1 MLSKTL
7 RPLPI
12 RPFRILKSSVK
23 PIASQTP
30 LSFRRKISL
39 FPRSIITHENPEFPP
54 IFRLLDEFDKY
65 SRSIDQPSRS
75 ITRTFTPRFD
85 VKEVADSYELHGE
98 LPGIDQK
105 NIEIEFTDSS
115 TLTISGHSERT
126 YTEGNPP
133 RNVVNDK
140 DASDSNSNSNFAQQE
155 NISHQT
161 SVKKQENSSGDQD
174 LMEDSGEKYWVMER
188 SIGEFSRSFTFPT
201 QIDEDNVT
209 ATMSNGILRVT
220 VPKIKKQIGRKI
232 QIQ

>member
-23 PIASQTP
+23 PVVTHVPI
-30 LSFRRKISL
+30 SFRRKISL
-39 FPRSIITHENPEFPP
+39 FPRTIITNESPEFPP
-54 IFRLLDEFDKY
+54 IFRLLDEFEKY

-75 ITRTFTPRFD
+75 LTRTFTPKFD
-85 VKEVADSYELHGE
+85 AKEVADSYELHGE

-126 YTEGNPP
+126 FTEEQPP
-133 RNVVNDK
+133 RSLIDNK
-140 DASDSNSNSNFAQQE
+140 DLSDSNS
-155 NISHQT
+155 
-161 SVKKQENSSGDQD
+161 SVAHEESTGAPENSLKKHDNTSGDQT
-174 LMEDSGEKYWVMER
+174 LTEDSGGKYWLMER
-188 SIGEFSRSFTFPT
+188 SIGEFSRSFSFPT

-209 ATMSNGILRVT
+209 ATMSNGILKVI
-220 VPKIKKQIGRKI
+220 VPKVKKQVGRKI
-232 QIQ
+232 HIQ